1 MDILR
6 SLQTVSEAS
15 GPGVVDWDRAAAA
28 AKASTEPGSIA
39 LTDAER
45 AGYATDV
52 RDARSRLREVAGV
65 EFDVPDAIEVQNR
78 HHWIDASVDTFRNVM
93 APIEAAATGRD
104 EGVAGGV
111 GEPGGEIGE
120 SGGEIGEP
128 GGEIGESGS
137 GAGGIV
143 EPTGGPMDLPTG
155 DLTRG
160 FARDLSRI
168 ANTGSM
174 AFTLGFLAH
183 NVLGQ
188 YDPLLLAD
196 EPEADH
202 GLYFVHPNIVA
213 VAASLDVEYPR
224 FRRWI
229 AFHEVTHAA
238 EFGAAPWLSEY
249 LESRV
254 ERGIE
259 GFTGD
264 RERSASGGLT
274 AGGLPV
280 DALDTEPFA
289 ELQAAMTAVEG
300 YAEVLMDRAFDGEY
314 ADLRRKLDERRGG
327 GGPIQR
333 LARRLLGLG
342 LKRRQYE
349 QGAAFFREVADARGI
364 EAAGAVWER
373 PENLPTRAELD
384 DPAAWLVRVDP

>member
-6 SLQTVSEAS
+6 SLRTVSEAS

-28 AKASTEPGSIA
+28 AKASTDPGSIA

-45 AGYATDV
+45 TGYATDV
-52 RDARSRLREVAGV
+52 RDARSRLREVAAI

-93 APIEAAATGRD
+93 APIEEAATAND
-104 EGVAGGV
+104 EESV
-111 GEPGGEIGE
+111 GEVVD
-120 SGGEIGEP
+120 ST
-128 GGEIGESGS
+128 
-137 GAGGIV
+137 GGIV
-143 EPTGGPMDLPTG
+143 EPTGGPIGAPAG

-174 AFTLGFLAH
+174 AFTLGFLAR

-213 VAASLDVEYPR
+213 VAASLDVDFPR

-238 EFGAAPWLSEY
+238 EFGAAPWLPEY

-259 GFTGD
+259 GFTGGSGSTG
-264 RERSASGGLT
+264 RGGLT

-327 GGPIQR
+327 GGPVQR

-349 QGAAFFREVADARGI
+349 QGAAFFREVVDARGI

-373 PENLPTRAELD
+373 PEHLPTRAELD